1 MRIVTAMLK
10 HETNSFSP
18 IPTDLARFQA
28 WGCHH
33 GAAAYAAMRQTRMP
47 MAAYLARIEAAGHEA
62 ATPLAAEAMP
72 SGPVAAE
79 TYAHLTGA
87 ILEEVARGCD
97 AVMLDLHGAMIAE
110 GEPDGEGALLEAI
123 RRIRPGIPIAVTCD
137 LHANVTARMLAN
149 CTALIGYKTYPHTD
163 LFEVADQVAAILLD
177 HLDGRCDPVMAWR
190 QPPLLAHTLM
200 QGSDMAPMGPL
211 QARARSLE
219 TRPAIRAATLFGGF
233 NLGDMADAG
242 SSVVVIA
249 DGDQVAADRAADDLA
264 GALWAARDGF
274 IYRGE
279 PIEAALARAARL
291 GLEGGGPVVL
301 LDHADN
307 CGSGG
312 TQDVMGVIA
321 AVLRADLP
329 DVAMAAVWDPDAAH
343 AMHRA
348 GVGATLTLDLGGRT
362 AMPALGLN
370 PDPLRLTGQVVALS
384 DGRWRVEGPMYT
396 GVEVEMGPSAL
407 FRVGGME
414 IVVVSR
420 HHEPWDVGVFHALGV
435 DPPSKRFLLL
445 KSRVHYRAGFGAME
459 RARVAL
465 DGQGVTT
472 SDWLVLP
479 YRGVRRP
486 IYPLDEGVTWS

>member
-18 IPTDLARFQA
+18 IPTDLARFEA
-28 WGCHH
+28 WGCQY

-47 MAAYLARIEAAGHEA
+47 MAAYLARIEAAGHMA

-72 SGPVAAE
+72 SGPVAADA
-79 TYAHLTGA
+79 YAHLTGA

-110 GEPDGEGALLEAI
+110 GEPDGEGCLLEEI
-123 RRIRPGIPIAVTCD
+123 RRLQPGIPIAVTCD

-163 LFEVADQVAAILLD
+163 LFEVADQVACILLD

-190 QPPLLAHTLM
+190 QPPLLAHTLL

-211 QARARSLE
+211 QDQARALE
-219 TRPAIRAATLFGGF
+219 QRPAIRAATLFGGF

-249 DGDQVAADRAADDLA
+249 DGDRMAANEAADELA

-279 PIEAALARAARL
+279 AIEAALDRARAL
-291 GLEGGGPVVL
+291 GAQGGGPVVL

-321 AVLRADLP
+321 AVLDAGLP
-329 DVAMAAVWDPDAAH
+329 NTAMAAVWDPDAAE
-343 AMHRA
+343 AMHRV
-348 GVGATLTLDLGGRT
+348 GKGATLTLDLGGRT
-362 AMPALGLN
+362 AMPSLGLA
-370 PDPLRLTGQVVALS
+370 PAPLRLTGQVVALS
-384 DGRWRVEGPMYT
+384 EGRWRVEGPMYT
-396 GVEVEMGPSAL
+396 GVEVDMGRSAL
-407 FRVGGME
+407 FRVGTMD

-435 DPPSKRFLLL
+435 DPATKQFLLL
-445 KSRVHYRAGFGAME
+445 KSRVHYRAGFGTME

-472 SDWLVLP
+472 SDWRILP
-479 YRGVRRP
+479 YRAVRRP
-486 IYPLDEGVTWS
+486 IHPLDAGVVYP